1 MSEIFN
7 SVVEEIQKTEKRRR
21 KMKRRKIGEEG
32 EIILEL
38 EISLLV

>member
-1 MSEIFN
+1 MSEIFY
-7 SVVEEIQKTEKRRR
+7 SVVEERQKTEKRRR